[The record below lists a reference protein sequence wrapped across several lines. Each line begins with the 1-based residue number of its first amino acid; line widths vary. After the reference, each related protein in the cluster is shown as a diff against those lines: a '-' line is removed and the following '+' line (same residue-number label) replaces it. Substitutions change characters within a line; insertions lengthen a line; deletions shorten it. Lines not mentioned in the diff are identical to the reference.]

1 MNNDKESVNAEWNN
15 SWDNFEKAKD
25 ALEEAVLEYE
35 ETIFEYG
42 DSPNLYNE
50 MANGMDK
57 IWGFLFSHHQE
68 SLQPNGIHEKPDF
81 ESVSDEMFGISIK
94 WINNKYQVFLNVS
107 GHDINLAD
115 EAALQAVLNVLFG
128 PGEEELTTNVMAFGK
143 SIVEYIESSDKR
155 YESLNPRPT
164 DVSPLLEYINVGSTN
179 DITMGYHSYKENALA
194 EHYDFFS
201 IK

>member
-1 MNNDKESVNAEWNN
+1 MSNYKESVNAEWNN
-15 SWDNFEKAKD
+15 SWSNVQKAID
-25 ALEEAVLEYE
+25 TLENTILEYE
-35 ETIFEYG
+35 
-42 DSPNLYNE
+42 DSPSLYNE
-50 MANGMDK
+50 MSNGMDK
-57 IWGFLFSHHQE
+57 IWGFLSSRHQE
-68 SLQPNGIHEKPDF
+68 STMLNGIHEKPDF

-143 SIVEYIESSDKR
+143 SIVEYIESSNKR
-155 YESLNPRPT
+155 YESLNPQPI
-164 DVSPLLEYINVGSTN
+164 DVSFLLENINVGSTN
-179 DITMGYHSYKENALA
+179 DITTGYYRYNENALA

-201 IK
+201 VK